1 MPFPSPDQSHPEP
14 APLAPQA
21 QLPQNIEAEQSVLA
35 ACLLNHEVTEEA
47 VMRIKPENFFRPA
60 HRIIFEAI
68 QGLVNRR
75 IPVDPISLADTLKA
89 QGQLDAVGGRA
100 YLAELADNTF
110 SLTSWER
117 HVDIVKRQA
126 ILREL
131 VYASA
136 QINAL
141 AYDAPDDVNEVVE
154 EAEKMLLNVTE
165 KRVSSTFRKMDELV
179 NEAYEQIT
187 ILANQ
192 KNHMVGVP
200 TGFKDV
206 DDLIHG
212 FRGGDLVIL
221 AARPG
226 VGKTS
231 FALNLATNAAKAG
244 VAVAFFSLEM
254 GAEQLVQRILCSEAR
269 VSLSKLRS
277 GLIAEGDWGAL
288 AEHSGKLSQ
297 LDFYI
302 DDAPGLTI
310 LEARAKAR
318 RELHGIKEGQKG
330 LIVVDYLQLMQPS
343 PGTKNKSTNDQ
354 VGEISRGLKILAKEM
369 NMPVIALSQLSRAVE
384 QRGKD
389 KRPMLSDLRDSGSI
403 EQDAD
408 IVMFIDRSMNEIEA
422 ESESRPDLG
431 MAKLIVAKH
440 RNGATRDIDLAF
452 NPEFTKFMDFIDD
465 SRVGSS

>member
-244 VAVAFFSLEM
+244 VAVTFFSLEM

-452 NPEFTKFMDFIDD
+452 NPEFTKFTDFIDD
-465 SRVGSS
+465 SRVGSF

>member
-1 MPFPSPDQSHPEP
+1 MPYQPQPPMDANNTPG
-14 APLAPQA
+14 LAPRA

-35 ACLLNHEVTEEA
+35 ACLLNGEVTEEA
-47 VMRIKPENFFRPA
+47 VMRLRPENFFRPA

-68 QGLVNRR
+68 ISLTNRH
-75 IPVDPISLADTLKA
+75 IPVDPIALADTLKST
-89 QGQLDAVGGRA
+89 GQLEAVGRA

-117 HVDIVKRQA
+117 HVDIVKRQS

-131 VYASA
+131 VFAA
-136 QINAL
+136 TQINAL
-141 AYDAPDDVNEVVE
+141 AYDAPDDLDQVVE
-154 EAEKMLLNVTE
+154 EAEKTLFNVTE
-165 KRVSSTFRKMDELV
+165 KRVSSSFRKMDELV
-179 NEAYEQIT
+179 SDAYEEISR
-187 ILANQ
+187 LANQ
-192 KNHMVGVP
+192 KDKMAGVP

-206 DDLIHG
+206 DELFHG

-244 VAVAFFSLEM
+244 AAVAFFSLEM

-269 VSLSKLRS
+269 VNLSKLRS
-277 GLIAEGDWGAL
+277 GFIAEGDWGAL
-288 AEHSGKLSQ
+288 AEASGKLSQ
-297 LDFYI
+297 LDMFI
-302 DDAPGLTI
+302 DDTPGLSV
-310 LEARAKAR
+310 LEARAKGR
-318 RELHGIKEGQKG
+318 RELHGLKEGQKG
-330 LIVVDYLQLMQPS
+330 LIIVDYLQLMQPG
-343 PGTKNKSTNDQ
+343 PMTANKSTNDQ
-354 VGEISRGLKILAKEM
+354 VSEISRGLKILAKEM
-369 NMPVIALSQLSRAVE
+369 NMPVLALSQLSRAIE

-389 KRPMLSDLRDSGSI
+389 KRPMLSDLRDSGAI

-465 SRVGSS
+465 SRVGGF

>member
-1 MPFPSPDQSHPEP
+1 MPFPSPDQSRPEP

-244 VAVAFFSLEM
+244 VAVTFFSLEM

-465 SRVGSS
+465 SRVGSF